1 MDTILVVDDEPN
13 CLIVFTELLQE
24 EGYEVFSAQNGEEGL
39 KIVKESDLDL
49 AIKELDEKMS
59 LGITET
65 NFAHHVRRKDIQ
77 TKGELP
83 DHPYERQTIVRG
95 SLPFLC
101 LKCSSEY
108 GSVGYILSAIAW
120 RMSYGDL

>member
-1 MDTILVVDDEPN
+1 MQSSIWL
-13 CLIVFTELLQE
+13 EL
-24 EGYEVFSAQNGEEGL
+24 GGET
-39 KIVKESDLDL
+39 KIYFRAYTDN
-49 AIKELDEKMS
+49 DEKMS

-65 NFAHHVRRKDIQ
+65 NFAHHVRWKDIQ

-101 LKCSSEY
+101 LKCSYEY